1 MQIALIYRNNVLLSL
16 KIFIADRETELS
28 DTCNSIHEFA
38 SELLLIAGVKL
49 LLLCDLFTKHK
60 AELSREERHEII
72 RYAKS
77 RLPIFM
83 SQLHRLLQG
92 VKSTFS
98 SMSPSQRQEV
108 ATYLVPEVSSKY
120 T

>member
-1 MQIALIYRNNVLLSL
+1 L
-16 KIFIADRETELS
+16 
-28 DTCNSIHEFA
+28 
-38 SELLLIAGVKL
+38 ELLCQLYAHISSSCGLEKFKRLIFVVWRVYHKFVFELIFLAAVKL
-49 LLLCDLFTKHK
+49 LLLCDLFTKRK
-60 AELSREERHEII
+60 TELSHEERHEII

-83 SQLHRLLQG
+83 SQLHRFLQG